1 MNQRSDSPMKKLK
14 MPTIAQ
20 LNYASSLA
28 KQLGVDQKYCWEQ
41 GYWTEEELLAVTYG
55 LEKRFR
61 CG

>member
-1 MNQRSDSPMKKLK
+1 MKKLK